1 MPRAFIRSVS
11 PSMLVCHGRKS
22 GSPSV
27 QLRDSG
33 QQTERPGDLSA
44 ATGGALSPTQ
54 PGATVPIRRAL
65 SLDAIYLLGQWPRER
80 LTAPSAGA
88 AGAGADKATQTPDEW
103 VPLRSHTS
111 PLAWGSG
118 LVSPV
123 GSGPG
128 TADCLEKKL
137 IRQRLQRNTKELS
150 SARGWG
156 PGAVRQSPVPADH
169 SLLVPTGAARP
180 ITIPTSAAGRPPT
193 TPPRSRSSVEGL
205 NQEIERLVQQRVLAF
220 SQCPVDGHLAPVDEL
235 LLRSRRSVNT
245 QTPLD
250 DQLLS
255 PTFSGD
261 MEALGLADDISKSST
276 PDLELSRLGSSPQIN
291 RFLARAPPD
300 GCERVCLKTVETV
313 RKSTPPDPIIK
324 PAVFELKPSLG
335 SAFTRPAFRKRADDA
350 SGSVPTPTKPALLK
364 APPVPL

>member
-11 PSMLVCHGRKS
+11 PSMLVCHGGKS

-54 PGATVPIRRAL
+54 PGAAVPIRRAL

-88 AGAGADKATQTPDEW
+88 GAGADKATQTPDEW
-103 VPLRSHTS
+103 VSLRSHTS

-156 PGAVRQSPVPADH
+156 LGAVRQSPVPADH

-276 PDLELSRLGSSPQIN
+276 PDLELSRLGSSPQIKPVPGACA
-291 RFLARAPPD
+291 ARW
-300 GCERVCLKTVETV
+300 LKN
-313 RKSTPPDPIIK
+313 TPPDPIIK
-324 PAVFELKPSLG
+324 PAVFELKAQSRVRLHAARLP
-335 SAFTRPAFRKRADDA
+335 
-350 SGSVPTPTKPALLK
+350 
-364 APPVPL
+364 